1 MCGNYFKL
9 SCKYIVLE
17 LRCRYTFSTSP
28 MPVYK
33 QKSDVPPALKNGRV
47 MPITGRTD
55 VHIPIFITAWVK
67 IIAKIHTQ
75 ISFPLSFLESRATCR
90 HLKQMPPSSRI
101 TAMQPKKPN
110 SSPMLTKIKSLKP

>member
-1 MCGNYFKL
+1 M
-9 SCKYIVLE
+9 
-17 LRCRYTFSTSP
+17 
-28 MPVYK
+28 YK

-67 IIAKIHTQ
+67 IIAKIPTQ
-75 ISFPLSFLESRATCR
+75 ISFPLSFFESRATCR